1 MRRFMLDFKGLDV
14 VGRQCDSAI
23 SIFSMKGKEFTCV
36 YRDGAVNVDDFTKSL
51 ARMEYS
57 MIK

>member
-1 MRRFMLDFKGLDV
+1 MLDFKGLDV

-36 YRDGAVNVDDFTKSL
+36 YRDGAANVDDFTKSL